1 MRPVSVG
8 KLCYRGEKLGSVW
21 RAQGA
26 IASISLPL
34 AWPVKS
40 FRALPSYLSLLPLPL
55 LPRMCELWPVLA
67 GLSATY
73 PAPRLSVKS

>member
-1 MRPVSVG
+1 MRPVSTG
-8 KLCYRGEKLGSVW
+8 KRCYQGEKLGSVW

-26 IASISLPL
+26 IASISRPL

-55 LPRMCELWPVLA
+55 LPPCVSSGQSLQV
-67 GLSATY
+67 SAPPTL
-73 PAPRLSVKS
+73 PRFCP